1 MSNLKTVSV
10 NATMADG
17 FAILANIDGHRVSID
32 QPTTAKGTGTGPT
45 PLQMLLFAVGG
56 CIGTIGRIVA
66 FQQKIALHGMHITVE
81 GDYNPAG
88 LMGKPSE
95 DRVGFTEI
103 RINAKIDADLS
114 DEQKVQFLDEVCARC
129 PLHDNL
135 SHGSKLVSHLIL
147 D

>member
-1 MSNLKTVSV
+1 MSNLKTVSI

-17 FAILANIDGHRVSID
+17 FAIQATIDGHSVFID

-66 FQQKIALHGMHITVE
+66 FQQKIALHGMQITVE

-88 LMGKPSE
+88 LMGKPSD

-103 RINAKIDADLS
+103 RISAKIDADLT
-114 DEQKVQFLDEVCARC
+114 DEQKAQFLDEVCQRC

-135 SHGSKLVSHLIL
+135 SHGSKVVHSLV
-147 D
+147 